1 MKHLYTKKLVLFLV
15 DKDMAIINKLR
26 ADQIQKLVREIKN
39 QAATRNKKISTVDP
53 IIKIGKTMYPML
65 THHELMEYSQTA
77 LRIILGE
84 TMTPAYQT
92 TLFAHL

>member
-26 ADQIQKLVREIKN
+26 ADQIQKLVRETKN
-39 QAATRNKKISTVDP
+39 QAAIKNRKISTVDP
-53 IIKIGKTMYPML
+53 IIKVGKTMYPLL
-65 THHELMEYSQTA
+65 TNRELMDYCQTA